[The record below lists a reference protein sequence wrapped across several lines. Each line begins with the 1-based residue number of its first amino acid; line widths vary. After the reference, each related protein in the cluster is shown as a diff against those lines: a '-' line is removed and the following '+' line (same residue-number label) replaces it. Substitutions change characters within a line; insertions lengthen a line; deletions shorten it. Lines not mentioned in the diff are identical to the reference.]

1 MTETET
7 IIWED
12 KKRSILFGLPLSFT
26 KYQLNKSRLFI
37 IRGLLTTNYDEVR
50 LYRITDVSLKRTFLQ
65 KMFGLGTIICTSS
78 DKTMGN
84 FELKN
89 VKDSINVKELISEGV
104 EKERLSHRVYTREN
118 MVDMEDDEM

>member
-1 MTETET
+1 M
-7 IIWED
+7 
-12 KKRSILFGLPLSFT
+12 KKKLKHFIT